1 MSQKIR
7 EEGWYRVKQ
16 YGKWIESY
24 WSEQWQMWV
33 FAGGREGGP
42 DSVWQEIDER
52 RIVREEPSK

>member
-1 MSQKIR
+1 MRK
-7 EEGWYRVKQ
+7 EGWYRVKQ

-24 WSEQWQMWV
+24 WSEKWRMWV

-52 RIVREEPSK
+52 RIVREVE